1 MDTYIR
7 KPYAPIQQSHVVVHY
22 IINDGLCF
30 FEQTYVMD
38 TVKKFKWKLKTLKSF

>member
-22 IINDGLCF
+22 IINDSLCF
-30 FEQTYVMD
+30 LEQTYVMD
-38 TVKKFKWKLKTLKSF
+38 TVKNLNGN